1 MLAIHGPDAPGLV
14 SRFSA
19 RADLPR
25 LFAAIAAIALAAS
38 LLAIAAC
45 ADDANEAPILEDH
58 PITIEITST
67 AFEVYLRRRRCL
79 ASLAVDGSSPGNKA
93 PGTHRR

>member
-38 LLAIAAC
+38 LLAIVAC
-45 ADDANEAPILEDH
+45 AGDANEAPILEDH

-67 AFEVYLRRRRCL
+67 AFAADSDIPSRFPCGGADV
-79 ASLAVDGSSPGNKA
+79 
-93 PGTHRR
+93 